1 MEDTSSILV
10 AGNNKQIVVRMVDAK
25 GVAVPMTEKEADA
38 IVLRIQH
45 DHAVF
50 HPPGT
55 KVQSRS
61 SSGTHH
67 SFVRDEQ
74 GQACP
79 YGSVEFDVVITNVGS
94 FQLHVDSDGAMTNQ
108 LPPFHFHPAKHAI
121 RVVPSVPDPNHCI
134 IGGPG
139 IESYPF
145 SRHHVTFC
153 TIVACD
159 RFGNAIREGGCRFDV
174 VVSGRG
180 VRVAKTIDYN
190 NGVYEMW
197 YGVGSG
203 LLREDVTDIT
213 VSILLRGCPLSQS
226 PLSPV
231 GSSLP
236 SAQFQLPDGNGGD
249 DGGSDP
255 AAGVVCLMSNTS
267 NGVLVSRSLR
277 ALASFSMLDIQAVAG
292 EDDAPKV
299 FAAAWAKVVER
310 GQNRRLSILNGTYSS
325 PAKKQNKNGATTSLQ
340 DRQQHHSNSNSDP
353 PTLVEVS
360 YSNSWLN
367 AEDSLSLSELVQQSL
382 SPHLRSST
390 PILDLS
396 NTHNTEQK
404 RTTTIPVRSLTTFG
418 DPSTALVV
426 KRHKNDNHNNAD
438 RSKVL
443 RRKAYDEM
451 LRRRRRKNQMKRGQ
465 EAIEAEE
472 ASAVER
478 LLVVQRQLEQRHAML
493 IGEQQL

>member
-1 MEDTSSILV
+1 M
-10 AGNNKQIVVRMVDAK
+10 
-25 GVAVPMTEKEADA
+25 
-38 IVLRIQH
+38 
-45 DHAVF
+45 
-50 HPPGT
+50 
-55 KVQSRS
+55 
-61 SSGTHH
+61 
-67 SFVRDEQ
+67 
-74 GQACP
+74 
-79 YGSVEFDVVITNVGS
+79 
-94 FQLHVDSDGAMTNQ
+94 
-108 LPPFHFHPAKHAI
+108 
-121 RVVPSVPDPNHCI
+121 
-134 IGGPG
+134 
-139 IESYPF
+139 
-145 SRHHVTFC
+145 
-153 TIVACD
+153 
-159 RFGNAIREGGCRFDV
+159 
-174 VVSGRG
+174 SGRG

-197 YGVGSG
+197 YGVGPG

-236 SAQFQLPDGNGGD
+236 SAQFQLPVDNGGD

-277 ALASFSMLDIQAVAG
+277 ALASFSMLDIQSVAG

-310 GQNRRLSILNGTYSS
+310 GQNRRLSIMNGTYSS
-325 PAKKQNKNGATTSLQ
+325 PTKKKNTNGATTLLQ
-340 DRQQHHSNSNSDP
+340 DRQQHHSNANSDT
-353 PTLVEVS
+353 PTLVETS
-360 YSNSWLN
+360 YSKSWLN
-367 AEDSLSLSELVQQSL
+367 AEDSLSLSELVPQSL
-382 SPHLRSST
+382 SPNLRSST
-390 PILDLS
+390 PTLDLS
-396 NTHNTEQK
+396 NTHTEH
-404 RTTTIPVRSLTTFG
+404 TTIPVRSVTTFG
-418 DPSTALVV
+418 EPFTALV
-426 KRHKNDNHNNAD
+426 KRHKNDNHNTAD

-443 RRKAYDEM
+443 RRKAYDEL
-451 LRRRRRKNQMKRGQ
+451 LRRRRRKNQRKRGQ